1 MSEPAIVLVIVLG
14 TKGSKS
20 LQYGGLVSD
29 SNKETESGSVIVEY
43 TYLSPPNEAHML
55 FPVSDLI
62 LVIYQ
67 LMMLWFCGLIK
78 SISSTHDLE
87 WFIYEKLLQVYNLFI
102 TVLLVFSYI
111 WHSIYLG
118 YRWRCEFVCPDK
130 WLPVWPIK
138 CDHVFRASFHC
149 GPSGFQCHMA
159 AELFFPG

>member
-29 SNKETESGSVIVEY
+29 SNKETGSVIVEY

-67 LMMLWFCGLIK
+67 LMML
-78 SISSTHDLE
+78 
-87 WFIYEKLLQVYNLFI
+87 
-102 TVLLVFSYI
+102 
-111 WHSIYLG
+111 
-118 YRWRCEFVCPDK
+118 
-130 WLPVWPIK
+130 
-138 CDHVFRASFHC
+138 
-149 GPSGFQCHMA
+149 
-159 AELFFPG
+159 